1 MIKKKQKHGI
11 INILINTKSMK
22 KFINFILKITF
33 NSSIVMFIIAI
44 ILLILWHLDP
54 YYQYEKAWK
63 NKNRS
68 FFIEKLRDISKEN
81 DTTKI
86 LNTLSYIT
94 DVSNCYIIE
103 FGEEDYEKKHIKSLE
118 HYKLNVMYALSTLIT
133 SSNFFNEKKII
144 HISECRKYD
153 TLLTL
158 PEKIKIIKKI
168 QKFR

>member
-1 MIKKKQKHGI
+1 MTNIKYMKKI
-11 INILINTKSMK
+11 INIS
-22 KFINFILKITF
+22 LKIISNT
-33 NSSIVMFIIAI
+33 SIVIVIIGI
-44 ILLILWHLDP
+44 ILLILWHSDP
-54 YYQYEKAWK
+54 FYQYKKAWK

-81 DTTKI
+81 DTTRI

-103 FGEEDYEKKHIKSLE
+103 FGEVNYEKKHIKNLE

-133 SSNFFNEKKII
+133 SSNFFNKKNII

-158 PEKIKIIKKI
+158 PEKIKILNKI